1 MKRTTLIVLAI
12 CCQFVLSAQSLE
24 EIKNTFPDEH
34 SVYKKHTVHYTL
46 KMNHNEPYAESRE
59 VQELL
64 FLSNSAVY
72 MSRFG
77 FFQSSFNTIESYEAY
92 TITPDGKK
100 IAVKD
105 FRTSRSR
112 SRSVFYDDIE
122 ETTFD
127 FPSVTSG
134 SIGHLEF
141 KAVHKNLKLLSSHYF
156 SHRIP
161 VINGELKITFPK
173 EMVIKYQVM
182 GNQKEKVIFTTE
194 TSRKETTYTFKVST
208 LEKDQDYAD
217 APDNS
222 YYALHVIF
230 YIESIADEKNK
241 IIKWLGTTDDLYQ
254 FYRGFINNINKDIS
268 PELRKITDSLTQK
281 ATSNETKARKIY
293 KWVQENIK
301 YVAFENGMEGF
312 IPRDASLVCSRRY
325 GDCKDMTSILTKMLQ
340 HSGVPA
346 YFVWIGT
353 RSLPYEYTK
362 VPLPIADNHMISAVK
377 LDTGFIF
384 LDGTDSHCVFGVPSG
399 HIQGKEALVALS
411 ENEYKIVRVPVVEKE
426 RNTYS
431 DTTFLKLTDKGIQGT
446 IKIGMS
452 GYFAMELYSIM
463 NQTDDKTRE
472 KFMTSFLS
480 RGSNKFK
487 LDKFEIAD
495 TKNPDKYYISSQF
508 ELQGFDKKIA
518 DDWFL
523 NLNLQKLFE
532 HREIDYPRRKLPVEF
547 DFKNERHYVTI
558 LEIPDGYKLSYLP
571 QNKSY
576 KNEIWGFDLFYEE
589 KKNQVILTQRFENN
603 NLLLPVENFQAWNKV
618 LENLLPAYKE
628 SISLSKK

>member
-1 MKRTTLIVLAI
+1 MKRTALIVLAI
-12 CCQFVLSAQSLE
+12 CSQFVLSAQSLE
-24 EIKNTFPDEH
+24 ETKNTFPGEH

-46 KMNHNEPYAESRE
+46 KLNHNEPYAESRE

-92 TITPDGKK
+92 TITPDGRK
-100 IAVKD
+100 IPVKD

-127 FPSVTSG
+127 FPSVAIG

-161 VINGELKITFPK
+161 VVNGELKITFPK
-173 EMVIKYQVM
+173 EMVIKCQVE

-194 TSRKETTYTFKVST
+194 ASRKETTYTFKVSN

-230 YIESIADEKNK
+230 YIESIADEKNR

-268 PELRKITDSLTQK
+268 PELRKVTDSLTRNT
-281 ATSNETKARKIY
+281 TSNETKARKIY

-325 GDCKDMTSILTKMLQ
+325 GDCKDMTSILSKMLQ
-340 HSGVPA
+340 HSGVQA
-346 YFVWIGT
+346 YFAWIGT
-353 RSLPYEYTK
+353 RRLPYEYTK

-399 HIQGKEALVALS
+399 HIQGKEALVALN

-426 RNTYS
+426 KNIYS
-431 DTTFLKLTDKGIQGT
+431 DTTILKLTDKGIQGT

-452 GYFAMELYSIM
+452 GYFAMELYTIM
-463 NQTDDKTRE
+463 NQTDDKSRE
-472 KFMTSFLS
+472 KFMTSFLT

-487 LDKFEIAD
+487 LDKFEIVD
-495 TKNPDKYYISSQF
+495 TKDPDKYYISSQF

-547 DFKNERHYVTI
+547 DFKNERRYVTI

-571 QNKSY
+571 QNKNY
-576 KNEIWGFDLFYEE
+576 KNEVWGFDLSYEE
-589 KKNQVILTQRFENN
+589 NKNQVILRQRFENN

-628 SISLSKK
+628 TISLSKK